1 LFVLQLFRADS
12 LEIYVSNLFVNNKIV
27 GLGVGI
33 LLVSALCPRLI
44 YCGGWTN

>member
-1 LFVLQLFRADS
+1 LFVLQLFRTDS

-33 LLVSALCPRLI
+33 LLVSALCPRFI
-44 YCGGWTN
+44 AAVGTN